1 MQRSG
6 WHGVS
11 CGVSRSAGA
20 IIRGMAGPEDVA
32 RTVLI
37 GSQKG
42 GVGKTSLV
50 AGLGALAARP
60 QPGRRVLLIDGDQQ
74 SNLSKRNLG
83 LDGDGGRGLY
93 STIVLGEQLNPVRD
107 VRPGLDVVPGGPAL
121 AMVAGAAANA
131 AAAGVD
137 MSDNLNRALQ
147 RLTVAGDYALVLV
160 DLGPGDIALLDTVL
174 GVVRYVVAP
183 HREDDADLDGVELLI
198 KRVLRARRDTN
209 PSLTFL
215 GTIAFGRDLR
225 ASARNAALD
234 QAVRE
239 LLDGSGVTQFQAT
252 VRHAPAAARDARAQ
266 GLTPQELIAQAEKA
280 STNRISRLRLRKR
293 GGGVPH
299 HLDEAVLW
307 ARPEAADALAH
318 DYLAVLMELL
328 ERIARAET
336 AEPTVVSA

>member
-1 MQRSG
+1 ML
-6 WHGVS
+6 
-11 CGVSRSAGA
+11 C
-20 IIRGMAGPEDVA
+20 GMAQATVLA
-32 RTVLI
+32 TRSVLI

-60 QPGRRVLLIDGDQQ
+60 DRGRRVLLVDGDQQ
-74 SNLSKRNLG
+74 SNLSKRNLA

-93 STIVLGEQLNPVRD
+93 STIVLGEALRPVRN

-131 AAAGVD
+131 AAAGVN
-137 MSDNLNRALQ
+137 MSDNLRRALQ
-147 RLTVAGDYALVLV
+147 HLTESGEYALVLV
-160 DLGPGDIALLDTVL
+160 DLGPGDVALLDAVL

-183 HREDDADLDGVELLI
+183 HREDDADLDGVELLV

-209 PSLTFL
+209 PDLTFL
-215 GTIAFGRDLR
+215 GTVAFARDPR

-234 QAVRE
+234 LAVRD
-239 LLDGSGVTQFQAT
+239 LLEGSGVTQFRAT

-280 STNRISRLRLRKR
+280 STSRISKLRLRHR
-293 GGGVPH
+293 SNEQPVDGSGEGREP
-299 HLDEAVLW
+299 LLW
-307 ARPEAADALAH
+307 TRPEAADALAH
-318 DYLAVLMELL
+318 DYFDVLKELL
-328 ERIARAET
+328 ERMTAAESVI
-336 AEPTVVSA
+336 PLVRSA